1 MIQLNFIAL
10 HQKFLYQIIV
20 LLQVNEQILAALNS
34 KTDKGIVIETDKEK
48 NQGQYFIL
56 IPKSANDIQTYPY
69 TKQTVVN
76 YSVK

>member
-10 HQKFLYQIIV
+10 HQKILHQIIV
-20 LLQVNEQILAALNS
+20 LLQVNEQILAVLNS
-34 KTDKGIVIETDKEK
+34 KTDKGIVIEIDKEK

-56 IPKSANDIQTYPY
+56 ITKNANDIQTYPY